1 MAGRVAVLQCG
12 DWIRLLVGKPL
23 ALAQPSD
30 SRWRYLVQGI
40 PSEDLV
46 SFGDERGIR
55 LAAQEVRAD
64 FRQLRDSL
72 DELKRRVSSAPGT
85 HPETFMRSFHLLWS
99 VNLPVDPSAWLV
111 TDEGVTI
118 VQWGLQSGRQLF
130 EWTPH
135 HLDSME
141 ALCLRRLGDE
151 ALSDGRVE
159 RGAAAQSSRRIS
171 IALGA
176 QAKDPTAAR
185 SDRPV
190 SARERSGRIGHWMHE
205 PLLWSVIL
213 LVLALGAVGGYWL
226 AMRRLTDRQQPVAA
240 AASGQRLGAE
250 RRQPEPPVGMPSNI
264 ADEGK
269 TEQPTDTGV
278 AP

>member
-30 SRWRYLVQGI
+30 GRWHYLVQGM
-40 PSEDLV
+40 PSEELV
-46 SFGDERGIR
+46 SFSDERGIR
-55 LAAQEVRAD
+55 LAAEEVRAD
-64 FRQLRDSL
+64 FRELRDSL
-72 DELKRRVSSAPGT
+72 DELRRRVSAAPGA

-99 VNLPVDPSAWLV
+99 VNLPVDPRAWLV

-130 EWTPH
+130 EWTPQ

-141 ALCLRRLGDE
+141 ALCLRRLGDD
-151 ALSDGRVE
+151 ALSGGVLGRS
-159 RGAAAQSSRRIS
+159 ASAQASRRIS
-171 IALGA
+171 MALGA
-176 QAKDPTAAR
+176 RTKDRTAAR
-185 SDRPV
+185 QDRPPSV
-190 SARERSGRIGHWMHE
+190 WERPGRIGPWLGE
-205 PLLWSVIL
+205 PLLWSIIL

-226 AMRRLTDRQQPVAA
+226 AVHRLADRERPVAA
-240 AASGQRLGAE
+240 EVSAQRLGAD
-250 RRQPEPPVGMPSNI
+250 RRQPEPRGRTPSET
-264 ADEGK
+264 ADDGT